1 MLRLVFSDCSVVAGT
16 LVYGC
21 SFLHSGAKSTYANHP
36 FSTRLTDSF
45 IVSYDSAHKQS
56 YHEKKM

>member
-1 MLRLVFSDCSVVAGT
+1 MFGLLCTVVAGT
-16 LVYGC
+16 LVFGY

-36 FSTRLTDSF
+36 FSTPLTDSF
-45 IVSYDSAHKQS
+45 IVSYDSTHKQS